1 VAATGHAYVAAAAPL
16 GMDKQSLRERVWDAL
31 EESGE
36 ARFPFPPHGRIPNFA
51 GADRATERLTTTDA
65 WTAAEVVK
73 ANPDAPQ
80 LPVRRAALR
89 AGKTVYMA
97 VPRLR
102 DERCFL
108 ELDPEALADYDAATT
123 VSGIGEH
130 GRQVGPDEM
139 PAIDL
144 VVSGSVAVDESG
156 ARIGKGEGFSDLEW
170 AVLRE
175 LGLVDGSTPVAT
187 TVHELQ
193 VREEEWLTD
202 EHDVSLDLV
211 VTPERVVATGVTGK
225 PAGLDWS
232 LLDET
237 AVSEMPVL
245 QRFGGN

>member
-1 VAATGHAYVAAAAPL
+1 
-16 GMDKQSLRERVWDAL
+16 MDKQSLRERVWDAL
-31 EESGE
+31 EDEGV

-51 GADRATERLTTTDA
+51 GADEAADRLTDTDA
-65 WTAAEVVK
+65 WREAETVK

-108 ELDPEALADYDAATT
+108 ELDPDVLEDYDAATT

-144 VVSGSVAVDESG
+144 VVSGSVAVNESG
-156 ARIGKGEGFSDLEW
+156 ARVGKGEGFSDLEW
-170 AVLRE
+170 AVLWE
-175 LGLVDGSTPVAT
+175 LGLVDGGTPVGT

-193 VREEEWLTD
+193 VRDEEWGVD
-202 EHDVSLDLV
+202 AHDVTLDLV
-211 VTPERVVATGVTGK
+211 VTPEHVVETGAAEK
-225 PAGLDWS
+225 PAGIDWS
-232 LLDET
+232 LLSEADV
-237 AVSEMPVL
+237 AEMPVL
-245 QRFGGN
+245 ERFRDN